1 MGLSRFRPMS
11 EPSRPAA
18 AIPGSRARAARAE
31 RPRDQGARQDRLLP
45 WIAAERAIRCVGLVA
60 IGLVLLTHP
69 HTNWSQ
75 TISDLARHLG
85 FDPSGNGIQKIIT
98 KIKAISSR
106 RYEVFGVIA
115 IAYGVLEG
123 VEAYGLWR
131 RRRWGEYL
139 TVLATSLLF
148 IPEIWE
154 IVKKPSA
161 LKVAALVVNLVIVV
175 YLIVRLRRH
184 GG

>member
-1 MGLSRFRPMS
+1 MNASNRFATAIRGSSTQPTRPQ
-11 EPSRPAA
+11 
-18 AIPGSRARAARAE
+18 
-31 RPRDQGARQDRLLP
+31 DQGARHDRLLP
-45 WIAAERAIRCVGLVA
+45 LIAAERGLRCVVLVV
-60 IGLVLLTHP
+60 IGLVLITHP
-69 HTNWSQ
+69 HTNWSD

-85 FDPSGNGIQKIIT
+85 FDPSSNGIQKIIA
-98 KIKAISSR
+98 KIRAISPNK
-106 RYEVFGVIA
+106 YAVFGVIA
-115 IAYGVLEG
+115 IAYGALEG
-123 VEAYGLWR
+123 AEAYGLWR

-139 TVLATSLLF
+139 TVVATSLLF

-161 LKVAALVVNLVIVV
+161 LKAGAIVLNMVIVV